1 MDLSFTVV
9 AIEIKVY
16 KPGVYFG
23 DRITVVLDW
32 LWDVMGKKTSRMTLR
47 FF

>member
-1 MDLSFTVV
+1 MDLFSRVV
-9 AIEIKVY
+9 AIEVEVY
-16 KPGVYFG
+16 KLGVYFG